1 MYSTYR
7 EMKGILFAKKY
18 IFVKNE
24 ETMTAIVGVLNKHG
38 VALAADSAVT
48 FGNTHKVV
56 NTGNKVFALS
66 KYHPVAVATYGRS
79 AFMGTPWDIII
90 KLYRQKLGKQSFP
103 KISEYVD
110 SFIKYLHDESFF
122 AEVTTQHRF
131 LRDNIQDF
139 YNKVERQAKESPD
152 YKEDDAS
159 SFVLKKLSE
168 CLSLNKSATALLCPE
183 FVDYKLSEFKAFA
196 STELNEVLSSK
207 PYLTENEHKE
217 LFIES
222 YFYYLRIVLET
233 IDSTGLVFFG
243 YGDKEIY
250 PSLYPLTVSFGIG
263 DRLHYFLSQPTIIQE
278 NGTVASVIPFA
289 QIDVSQTI
297 IRGINPSFYKVLAA
311 TFKDSL
317 SGFVN
322 QVATI
327 IKPINDAASDA
338 ILKLNLDA
346 ITDNYIKSAQEQ
358 FKENYTDALLDTIVL
373 LDKEDMSNMAESF
386 VSLTS
391 LVRRMSPGEET
402 VGGPVDVVFVSK
414 GDGLIWMK
422 RKHYFQP
429 GLNNQFFA
437 NYFNE
442 YRDDE

>member
-1 MYSTYR
+1 
-7 EMKGILFAKKY
+7 
-18 IFVKNE
+18 
-24 ETMTAIVGVLNKHG
+24 MTAIVGVLNKHG

-90 KLYRQKLGKQSFP
+90 KLYRKKLGKHSFP
-103 KISEYVD
+103 KLHNYVD
-110 SFIKYLHDESFF
+110 DFINYLHNQKFF
-122 AEVTTQHRF
+122 AEISTQHRY

-139 YNKVERQAKESPD
+139 YNKIERRAKDCPD
-152 YKEDDAS
+152 YKEETAT
-159 SFVLKKLSE
+159 SFILQKLND
-168 CLSLNKSATALLCPE
+168 CLSSNKAEKVTLCPE
-183 FVDYKLSEFKAFA
+183 FFDYTLDSFKAFA
-196 STELNEVLSSK
+196 SSELDEVLSTK
-207 PYLTENEHKE
+207 PYLTEDEQKD
-217 LFIES
+217 LFAES
-222 YFYYLRIVLET
+222 YFYYLRIVIET

-243 YGDKEIY
+243 YGDTEIY
-250 PSLYPLTVSFGIG
+250 PSLYPLTISFGM
-263 DRLHYFLSQPTIIQE
+263 DNRLHYYIDKPTVIQE

-289 QIDVSQTI
+289 QVDVSQTI
-297 IRGINPSFYKVLAA
+297 ISGINPSFYKVLAA

-317 SGFVN
+317 SGFAN
-322 QVATI
+322 QIASF
-327 IKPINDAASDA
+327 IKPINSVASDA

-346 ITDNYIKSAQEQ
+346 ITDNYIRSAQEQ
-358 FKENYTDALLDTIVL
+358 FKEKYTNALLDTIIL

-422 RKHYFQP
+422 RKHYFKP
-429 GLNNQFFA
+429 DLNNQFFA
-437 NYFNE
+437 NYYTE
-442 YRDDE
+442 QQEDE

>member
-1 MYSTYR
+1 
-7 EMKGILFAKKY
+7 
-18 IFVKNE
+18 
-24 ETMTAIVGVLNKHG
+24 MTAIVGVLNKHG

-90 KLYRQKLGKQSFP
+90 KLYRKKLGKRSFP
-103 KISEYVD
+103 KLNEYVD
-110 SFIKYLHDESFF
+110 DFIKYLHDQKFF
-122 AEVTTQHRF
+122 AEALTQHRY

-139 YNKVERQAKESPD
+139 YNKVERQAKDCPD
-152 YKEDDAS
+152 YKEENATS
-159 SFVLKKLSE
+159 CVLKKLNE
-168 CLSLNKSATALLCPE
+168 CLSLNKSATAILCPE
-183 FVDYKLSEFKAFA
+183 FVDYKLAKFKDFA
-196 STELNEVLSSK
+196 SAELNDVLGSK
-207 PYLTENEHKE
+207 PYLTEDKHKE
-217 LFIES
+217 LFVES

-243 YGDKEIY
+243 YGDIEIY
-250 PSLYPLTVSFGIG
+250 PSLYPLTVSFGIEN
-263 DRLHYFLSQPTIIQE
+263 RLHYYCVTPTIIQE

-297 IRGINPSFYKVLAA
+297 IRGINPSFYDVLAA

-317 SGFVN
+317 SGFAN
-322 QVATI
+322 QIAGI
-327 IKPINDAASDA
+327 IKPINAAASDA

-346 ITDNYIKSAQEQ
+346 VTSSFIESTKGQ
-358 FKENYTDALLDTIVL
+358 FKEKYTDSLLDTIVS

-422 RKHYFQP
+422 RKHYFKP
-429 GLNNQFFA
+429 ELNNQFFA
-437 NYFNE
+437 NYYNDSQE
-442 YRDDE
+442 DE

>member
-1 MYSTYR
+1 
-7 EMKGILFAKKY
+7 
-18 IFVKNE
+18 
-24 ETMTAIVGVLNKHG
+24 MTAIVGVLNKHG

-90 KLYRQKLGKQSFP
+90 KLYRKKLGKRSFP
-103 KISEYVD
+103 KLNEYVD
-110 SFIKYLHDESFF
+110 DFIKYLHDQQFF
-122 AEVTTQHRF
+122 AELLTQHRY

-139 YNKVERQAKESPD
+139 YNKVERQAKELPD
-152 YKEDDAS
+152 YTEEKATS
-159 SFVLKKLSE
+159 LVLGKLND
-168 CLSLNKSATALLCPE
+168 CLSLNKSAAAILCPE
-183 FVDYKLSEFKAFA
+183 FVDYTLAEFKSFA
-196 STELNEVLSSK
+196 SAELNDVLSTK
-207 PYLTENEHKE
+207 PYITVDKYKE

-243 YGDKEIY
+243 YGDTEIY
-250 PSLYPLTVSFGIG
+250 PSLYPLTVSFGIEN
-263 DRLHYFLSQPTIIQE
+263 RLHYYLSPPTIIQE

-289 QIDVSQTI
+289 QVDVSQTI
-297 IRGINPSFYKVLAA
+297 IRGINPSFYKVLSA

-317 SGFVN
+317 SGFAN
-322 QVATI
+322 QIAGI
-327 IKPINDAASDA
+327 IKPINEAASDA

-346 ITDNYIKSAQEQ
+346 ISDNFIQSAQGQ
-358 FKENYTDALLDTIVL
+358 FKEKYTDALLDTIIL

-422 RKHYFQP
+422 RKHYFKP
-429 GLNNQFFA
+429 ELNNQFFA
-437 NYFNE
+437 NYYNE
-442 YRDDE
+442 SLEDEQ